1 MDIKEKCEK
10 IYEKNGLGG
19 VVDYCNSINHN
30 EWAYC
35 LPCDSLNPV
44 SDGICLV
51 CGSTIKKGIQ
61 E

>member
-1 MDIKEKCEK
+1 MGIKEKYEK
-10 IYEKNGLGG
+10 IYENGLGG
-19 VVDYCNSINHN
+19 VVDYCNSINHY

-44 SDGICLV
+44 SDQICLV